1 MREFLKL
8 DVIMQR
14 LSKLMKKGN
23 KAKNVIKAF
32 TISWTLFNIIAVIWS
47 LVPKTD
53 KLDEVD
59 AEELILACSN
69 DEASPEELIAEKE
82 AVLSSLTAEAAV
94 Q

>member
-47 LVPKTD
+47 LMPKTD

-59 AEELILACSN
+59 AEQLILACSN

-82 AVLSSLTAEAAV
+82 AVLSSLTAEAAM

>member
-8 DVIMQR
+8 DVLMQR

-47 LVPKTD
+47 LMPKTD

-82 AVLSSLTAEAAV
+82 AVLNSFAAEAAV

>member
-47 LVPKTD
+47 LMPKTD

-59 AEELILACSN
+59 AEQLILACSN

>member
-47 LVPKTD
+47 LMPKTD

-82 AVLSSLTAEAAV
+82 AVLNSFAAEVAV

>member
-47 LVPKTD
+47 LMPKTD

-59 AEELILACSN
+59 AEQLILACSN

-82 AVLSSLTAEAAV
+82 AVLNSFAAEVAV

>member
-23 KAKNVIKAF
+23 KAKKVIKAF

-47 LVPKTD
+47 LIPKTD

-59 AEELILACSN
+59 AEQLILACSN